1 MLARASELKKKVI
14 RFFLAERSN
23 SCARDRREGY
33 RGLFFSFFFFLFR
46 SSSLMRAREFL
57 MPTAPR
63 RAEEERVWASGI
75 QGICLKSYIFIYRE

>member
-33 RGLFFSFFFFLFR
+33 RGLFFSFFFFSVPQFQPNASAR
-46 SSSLMRAREFL
+46 IFNAYRAATRRGGESLG
-57 MPTAPR
+57 
-63 RAEEERVWASGI
+63 ERNSGYLPEI
-75 QGICLKSYIFIYRE
+75 VYIYI